1 MTSDETNKSKIQ
13 NFSANKRG
21 KALEAYL
28 IEKAWKEDINGS
40 TKVYLVIDEPTG
52 VIVFFFALKSGLLY
66 QAIGDDNYTLTIQ
79 ESEIVNLCV
88 ESQLD
93 ESASS
98 SVDEIL
104 SWYDDDFFD
113 KDRLYRIIEE
123 RVYVKLKARADKSLD
138 ENDMNIMRVLK
149 TFPGIVLTHFCKS
162 APNFLSESLA
172 FPLGFYVFWEI
183 VTDKVLEISSCLGC
197 QYLYLFA
204 ADNTESTPTV
214 PSIEEFIY
222 GDLSD
227 DDETEE
233 THSAYK
239 LVDYYKNEL
248 KFEDV
253 QGMTILKPY
262 YDYECFS
269 LIQPIHT
276 LLANKEA
283 AWIQHSDIDN

>member
-1 MTSDETNKSKIQ
+1 MTSDEANESKIQ
-13 NFSANKRG
+13 NFSATKRG
-21 KALEAYL
+21 KALEVFL
-28 IEKAWKEDINGS
+28 TKNAWQEDINGN

-52 VIVFFFALKSGLLY
+52 VIVFFFALKAGLLY
-66 QAIGDDNYTLTIQ
+66 KAIGDDDYRLTTL

-88 ESQLD
+88 DSQLD
-93 ESASS
+93 TSASS

-104 SWYDDDFFD
+104 SWYDDNSLD
-113 KDRLYRIIEE
+113 KDRLYRIIEY
-123 RVYVKLKARADKSLD
+123 RINVKLKARADKSLN
-138 ENDMNIMRVLK
+138 ENNMNIMQVLK
-149 TFPGIVLTHFCKS
+149 TFPGIVLTHFCKNTQNS
-162 APNFLSESLA
+162 LPESLS

-183 VTDKVLEISSCLGC
+183 VTEKVLEISSYLGC

-204 ADNTESTPTV
+204 ADSTESTPTI
-214 PSIEEFIY
+214 PSIDDFIY
-222 GDLSD
+222 GDASD
-227 DDETEE
+227 DDQSEE
-233 THSAYK
+233 THYR

-276 LLANKEA
+276 LLDNKEA